1 MQTYLAFFG
10 AFNPPTKAHIEL
22 AETARAKTGRDKVIF
37 VPSKML
43 YIRDEQGKNLVY
55 SDEERLR
62 MLRAIA
68 KGRPQMEV
76 YDGEIRQEKQPRT
89 YETLCRLRDEGKT
102 SSLLMGSDKLPE
114 LEHGWLYVRQIA
126 EEFGIVCMG
135 RNGDDVASL
144 MEQDPFLKSLMPYV
158 TLIETPDEMQN
169 VSSSLVREKILGIRK
184 LKGELSSMVPPEIL
198 PILTG
203 ENDL

>member
-22 AETARAKTGRDKVIF
+22 AEAARAKTGRDKVIF

-55 SDEERLR
+55 SDDERLR
-62 MLRAIA
+62 MLREIA
-68 KGRPQMEV
+68 QHRPQMEV

-89 YETLCRLRDEGKT
+89 YETLCRLKEEGKT
-102 SSLLMGSDKLPE
+102 CSLLLGSDKLPE

-126 EEFGIVCMG
+126 EEFGIVCMK
-135 RNGDDVASL
+135 RNGDDVLSM
-144 MEQDPFLKSLMPYV
+144 MEKDPFLNSLMPYV

-184 LKGELSSMVPPEIL
+184 LKDELSSMVPPEIL